1 MCILPSFADL
11 SGEYL
16 LIVLNYCYA
25 KKHQTCKTL
34 FILTNH
40 VCWSKTKLQGAQST
54 GMLGTQV
61 QLWLQFL
68 LSLKKM
74 KRSSYGPLWHLRN
87 LAAAHIP
94 KGTGRIWHWIHLQRS
109 VSSFIFRRTF
119 SPYKKSL
126 LVKTWKAPSQQ
137 SNALYQQKP
146 QVGLEAVIMTHQV
159 ILHFGQ
165 IWQ

>member
-1 MCILPSFADL
+1 MCILTSFSDL

-16 LIVLNYCYA
+16 LIVLNYCHLCYA
-25 KKHQTCKTL
+25 QKHQKRKTS

-54 GMLGTQV
+54 GMLDIQV

-74 KRSSYGPLWHLRN
+74 KRSSYGPLRHLRN

-94 KGTGRIWHWIHLQRS
+94 KGIGKIWNWIHLQRS

-119 SPYKKSL
+119 SPFEKSL

-137 SNALYQQKP
+137 SNAL
-146 QVGLEAVIMTHQV
+146 H
-159 ILHFGQ
+159 
-165 IWQ
+165 